1 VSNNQSTQQSPQL
14 SKQEPPKS
22 SRSRQ
27 FELLKNHPWL
37 LLVVVGALL
46 AAISALAISSLV
58 NIGRVPG
65 DKTTQITVN
74 SDEATQFSEPVRDK
88 SINWLLAIVI
98 LGTGGVVIYRR
109 RKGLGMPNFN
119 WDTARNSWRAARGR
133 LTRRQQRKLL
143 LQQSKT
149 TFTVEPQPVAIES
162 PSSTDVVVINNNLTS
177 NLEPQEIALPLEEV
191 AVDDLTSLV
200 EPEVITASLDSNPE
214 ESLVTI
220 LPPEKEEPV
229 DPSTRSLAEM
239 MDIRKHLSLYAI
251 LHDFH
256 PKK

>member
-1 VSNNQSTQQSPQL
+1 MSNNQSTQPSPQL
-14 SKQEPPKS
+14 SKQEPPS
-22 SRSRQ
+22 SRNRQ

-46 AAISALAISSLV
+46 AAIATLAISSLV
-58 NIGRVPG
+58 SIGRVAE
-65 DKTTQITVN
+65 DKTQTTIN
-74 SDEATQFSEPVRDK
+74 RDEATQFSEPVKPK
-88 SINWLLAIVI
+88 STNWLLAIVI
-98 LGTGGVVIYRR
+98 LGAGGVVIYRR
-109 RKGLGMPNFN
+109 IKTSGMPNF
-119 WDTARNSWRAARGR
+119 SWRAARGR

-149 TFTVEPQPVAIES
+149 AFTVEPQPVAIES
-162 PSSTDVVVINNNLTS
+162 PSSTDVVVIDNNLTS
-177 NLEPQEIALPLEEV
+177 KLEPEEIALPLEEI

-214 ESLVTI
+214 ETVVTI

-229 DPSTRSLAEM
+229 DSSTRSLAEM
-239 MDIRKHLSLYAI
+239 MDIRKHLSLSAI

>member
-1 VSNNQSTQQSPQL
+1 MSNNQSTQPSPQL
-14 SKQEPPKS
+14 SKQEPPS
-22 SRSRQ
+22 SRSQQ

-37 LLVVVGALL
+37 LLVVVGVLL
-46 AAISALAISSLV
+46 AAIATSAISSLV
-58 NIGRVPG
+58 SIGRVAE
-65 DKTTQITVN
+65 DKTAQTTIN
-74 SDEATQFSEPVRDK
+74 SDEATQFSEPVKPK
-88 SINWLLAIVI
+88 SANWFLAIVI
-98 LGTGGVVIYRR
+98 LGAGGVVIYRR
-109 RKGLGMPNFN
+109 IKTSGMPNF
-119 WDTARNSWRAARGR
+119 SWRAARGR

-149 TFTVEPQPVAIES
+149 AFTVEPQPVAIES
-162 PSSTDVVVINNNLTS
+162 PSSTDVVVIDNNLTS
-177 NLEPQEIALPLEEV
+177 SLEPEEIALPLEEI

-256 PKK
+256 PKKPK

>member
-1 VSNNQSTQQSPQL
+1 MSNNQSTQQSPQL
-14 SKQEPPKS
+14 SKQEPT
-22 SRSRQ
+22 SRRNRQ

-46 AAISALAISSLV
+46 AAIATLAISSLV
-58 NIGRVPG
+58 SIGLVAE
-65 DKTTQITVN
+65 DKTQTTIN
-74 SDEATQFSEPVRDK
+74 GDEATQFSEPVKPK
-88 SINWLLAIVI
+88 STNWLLAIVI
-98 LGTGGVVIYRR
+98 LGAGGVVIYRR
-109 RKGLGMPNFN
+109 IKTSGMPSF
-119 WDTARNSWRAARGR
+119 SWRAARSR

-149 TFTVEPQPVAIES
+149 AFTVEPQPVAIES
-162 PSSTDVVVINNNLTS
+162 PSNTDVVVIDNNLTS
-177 NLEPQEIALPLEEV
+177 NLEPEEIALPLEEI
-191 AVDDLTSLV
+191 AVDADLTLV
-200 EPEVITASLDSNPE
+200 EPEVITATSDSNPE

-220 LPPEKEEPV
+220 LPPEKEEPI

-239 MDIRKHLSLYAI
+239 MDIRKHVSLYAI